1 MEYENSNTHKNM
13 AKWNLK
19 IPVGIIIAKSYNF
32 YQKQYSFR
40 NFEKMR
46 KHICIKNTL
55 PFCILG
61 QKKRRPF
68 RERRLQLRCW

>member
-46 KHICIKNTL
+46 THICIK
-55 PFCILG
+55 ILSH
-61 QKKRRPF
+61 
-68 RERRLQLRCW
+68 LQLYVII